1 MEIQL
6 VGTIDT
12 YAVTELPFFH
22 STIDKQVI
30 LGSICLRVNKC
41 DIALIEYLP
50 NTVEKFILLVHL
62 YCCVTD
68 VFIAE
73 KFVLIFSC
81 FYK

>member
-41 DIALIEYLP
+41 DIALIEIF
-50 NTVEKFILLVHL
+50 TK
-62 YCCVTD
+62 YC
-68 VFIAE
+68 
-73 KFVLIFSC
+73 
-81 FYK
+81 